1 MTRRLV
7 PAALGFAVLAFAVLL
22 GLACGGG
29 ASGQEADVVIDFR
42 TENVKFSPDRLEM
55 PAGKAV
61 MLRMRNMDDMEHD
74 FQVDGLRGEMMDD
87 MKMAGGHE
95 GMSSGMIA
103 LHTMNGQTASM
114 TFRASQ
120 RGTYEFYCTMAGHKE
135 LGMKGTLLVN

>member
-7 PAALGFAVLAFAVLL
+7 PAALGFAVLASAVLL

-42 TENVKFSPDRLEM
+42 TENVKFSPDRLEI
-55 PAGKAV
+55 PAGKTV

-95 GMSSGMIA
+95 GMSSGVIA
-103 LHTMNGQTASM
+103 LHPMKGETASM
-114 TFRASQ
+114 TFRADQ
-120 RGTYEFYCTMAGHKE
+120 RGTYEFYCTMPGHKE
-135 LGMKGTLLVN
+135 LGMKGTLVVS